1 VTMPKKTSF
10 LLDDATD
17 AILAARDRAPDAH
30 RAHGQRSIIV
40 RSVLHRYDEICQ
52 HEEPELSEEEWA
64 LLTEA
69 GRSWTAPTE
78 SATSTVLIASLVEA
92 VRRQSGNDRLLRKL
106 LNLSAAQRV
115 AIIDRVERHW
125 AAVARGEKPGAG
137 PSRGEAPRPR
147 RSAQ

>member
-1 VTMPKKTSF
+1 MPKKTSF
-10 LLDDATD
+10 LLDDATE
-17 AILAARDRAPDAH
+17 AIIAARNRAPDAH
-30 RAHGQRSIIV
+30 RAHGQRSIIM

-52 HEEPELSEEEWA
+52 EEEPSLSDEEWT

-69 GRSWTAPTE
+69 GRGWMAPGAGA
-78 SATSTVLIASLVEA
+78 SSTVLIASLVEA
-92 VRRQSGNDRLLRKL
+92 GRRQPNNDRLLRKL

-125 AAVARGEKPGAG
+125 ASFAG
-137 PSRGEAPRPR
+137 GDKVGTRREPRR